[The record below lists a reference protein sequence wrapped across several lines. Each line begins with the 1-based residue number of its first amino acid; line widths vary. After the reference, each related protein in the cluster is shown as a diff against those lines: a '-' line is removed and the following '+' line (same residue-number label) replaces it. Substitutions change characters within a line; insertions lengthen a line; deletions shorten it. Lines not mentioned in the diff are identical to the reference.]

1 MSKIRD
7 ALSVLPARPAFLI
20 APLIVVLV
28 LTFYYRDQDKRCA
41 AIKQSRAAL
50 NAHLRSLAGNDR
62 FRLADFT
69 DFAWNKVR
77 IVARVEPG
85 TISESCPL
93 DWNWAG
99 GERDSLLAAG
109 LLTAII
115 FGSEGRVVGYLELR
129 ADEVE
134 FQTAEAN
141 LTPDAAI
148 FRVATDS
155 ADGGAVILELQ
166 SRAPD
171 PE

>member
-7 ALSVLPARPAFLI
+7 ALSVLPARPALFV
-20 APLIVVLV
+20 APLIVVVV
-28 LTFYYRDQDKRCA
+28 LSLYYRDQYNKCA

-50 NAHLRSLAGNDR
+50 NERLRSIAGEQR

-93 DWNWAG
+93 DWNWPD

-109 LLTAII
+109 LLTAVI
-115 FGSEGRVVGYLELR
+115 FGKQGRVVGYLELR

-134 FQTAEAN
+134 FRDAEGS
-141 LTPDAAI
+141 LTPDAAV
-148 FRVATDS
+148 FRVEADS
-155 ADGGAVILELQ
+155 ADDSAFVLNLEP
-166 SRAPD
+166 PD
-171 PE
+171 SPS

>member
-7 ALSVLPARPAFLI
+7 ALSVLPAKPAFYI

-28 LTFYYRDQDKRCA
+28 LVLYYRDQYNRCV
-41 AIKQSRAAL
+41 AIKQSRVEL
-50 NAHLRSLAGNDR
+50 NQHLRSMVQNDH

-77 IVARVEPG
+77 IVASVEPG

-99 GERDSLLAAG
+99 GERDALLTAG

-129 ADEVE
+129 ADEIE
-134 FQTAEAN
+134 IRAGNEN
-141 LTPDAAI
+141 LTPDTAV
-148 FRVATDS
+148 FRIDS
-155 ADGGAVILELQ
+155 RPADSGALVLELR
-166 SRAPD
+166 S
-171 PE
+171 